1 MALPN
6 LSGSNIQDTYQ
17 RVLQKAGTNY
27 YDGTGSAFITSDGG
41 SQPDNSGV
49 LVYNPNG
56 NVGGKLIADSG
67 FTYTGTVLSAQCE
80 TINFT
85 AASTGINLIG
95 SITASGDIS
104 ASGDIIAR
112 NIIPEGN
119 PTAGLRLNST
129 STSIL
134 SNLFVSGSV
143 TASGDISASGNIYVG
158 APGYGKKVILQ
169 GTIADGNYIYGNGAN
184 TVSTAI
190 HSINKFNVHST
201 GISVGGAGSSPIGNI
216 TASGNISASG
226 TITGN
231 TASFS
236 SIIGTLTSPSQTN
249 IASVGHSVTVGT
261 LDRKITLTGGSSF
274 GIASRPSIAGGN
286 SSFISFTTG
295 ISLPDIQK
303 LTFGSNL
310 YNTYIAANG
319 DQPEDLLIH
328 ANEDIILN
336 PDNQVIV
343 NSNISS
349 SGTITATSFIGTM
362 DGGSF

>member
-17 RVLQKAGTNY
+17 RVLQKAGNNY
-27 YDGTGSAFITSDGG
+27 YDGTGSAFIENG
-41 SQPDNSGV
+41 SGNSPDNSGI

-95 SITASGDIS
+95 SITASGNIS

-119 PTAGLRLNST
+119 STGGLRFNLT
-129 STSIL
+129 STEVL
-134 SNLFVSGSV
+134 SNLNISGS
-143 TASGDISASGNIYVG
+143 
-158 APGYGKKVILQ
+158 
-169 GTIADGNYIYGNGAN
+169 
-184 TVSTAI
+184 
-190 HSINKFNVHST
+190 
-201 GISVGGAGSSPIGNI
+201 I

-261 LDRKITLTGGSSF
+261 LDRKILLTGGSSF

>member
-17 RVLQKAGTNY
+17 RVLQTDNGTLR
-27 YDGTGSAFITSDGG
+27 DGTGS
-41 SQPDNSGV
+41 
-49 LVYNPNG
+49 LVT
-56 NVGGKLIADSG
+56 L
-67 FTYTGTVLSAQCE
+67 T
-80 TINFT
+80 
-85 AASTGINLIG
+85 
-95 SITASGDIS
+95 
-104 ASGDIIAR
+104 
-112 NIIPEGN
+112 
-119 PTAGLRLNST
+119 
-129 STSIL
+129 
-134 SNLFVSGSV
+134 
-143 TASGDISASGNIYVG
+143 
-158 APGYGKKVILQ
+158 
-169 GTIADGNYIYGNGAN
+169 
-184 TVSTAI
+184 
-190 HSINKFNVHST
+190 
-201 GISVGGAGSSPIGNI
+201 NI
-216 TASGNISASG
+216 TASGNISSSG

-249 IASVGHSVTVGT
+249 ITAVGNSVTVGT
-261 LDRKITLTGGSSF
+261 LNRKITLTGGNTF
-274 GIASRPSIAGGN
+274 LAAYPKIEGGN
-286 SSFISFTTG
+286 SSYILFPTG
-295 ISLPDIQK
+295 IALPDIQK

>member
-17 RVLQKAGTNY
+17 RVLQTDNGTLR
-27 YDGTGSAFITSDGG
+27 DGTGS
-41 SQPDNSGV
+41 
-49 LVYNPNG
+49 LVT
-56 NVGGKLIADSG
+56 L
-67 FTYTGTVLSAQCE
+67 T
-80 TINFT
+80 
-85 AASTGINLIG
+85 
-95 SITASGDIS
+95 
-104 ASGDIIAR
+104 
-112 NIIPEGN
+112 
-119 PTAGLRLNST
+119 
-129 STSIL
+129 
-134 SNLFVSGSV
+134 
-143 TASGDISASGNIYVG
+143 
-158 APGYGKKVILQ
+158 
-169 GTIADGNYIYGNGAN
+169 
-184 TVSTAI
+184 
-190 HSINKFNVHST
+190 
-201 GISVGGAGSSPIGNI
+201 NI

-249 IASVGHSVTVGT
+249 ITAVGNSVTVGT
-261 LDRKITLTGGSSF
+261 LNRKITLTGGNTF
-274 GIASRPSIAGGN
+274 LAAYPKIEGGN
-286 SSFISFTTG
+286 SSYISFPTG
-295 ISLPDIQK
+295 IALPDIQK

-349 SGTITATSFIGTM
+349 SGTITATSFIGNM

>member
-143 TASGDISASGNIYVG
+143 TASG
-158 APGYGKKVILQ
+158 
-169 GTIADGNYIYGNGAN
+169 
-184 TVSTAI
+184 
-190 HSINKFNVHST
+190 
-201 GISVGGAGSSPIGNI
+201 
-216 TASGNISASG
+216 NISSSG

>member
-17 RVLQKAGTNY
+17 RVLQKAGNNY

-119 PTAGLRLNST
+119 PTAGLSLNST

-143 TASGDISASGNIYVG
+143 TASG
-158 APGYGKKVILQ
+158 
-169 GTIADGNYIYGNGAN
+169 
-184 TVSTAI
+184 
-190 HSINKFNVHST
+190 
-201 GISVGGAGSSPIGNI
+201 
-216 TASGNISASG
+216 NISSSG

-261 LDRKITLTGGSSF
+261 LDRKILLTGGSSF
-274 GIASRPSIAGGN
+274 GISSRPSIAGGN

-295 ISLPDIQK
+295 IALPDIQK

-349 SGTITATSFIGTM
+349 SGIITATSFIGTM